1 MKELKEIIDGIA
13 SSLNMTV
20 DSLVKA
26 YPHLR
31 TEYSWYY
38 ATKSVEVFAIMSMLL
53 IVAVIAIG
61 VPSIYTFCETNP
73 EKHSRKLIK
82 NGVVLFVIMF
92 IIVLISNVVKGFVCP
107 DILIINEI
115 VDTIGN

>member
-1 MKELKEIIDGIA
+1 MKELKKIIDGIA

-20 DSLVKA
+20 DSLVKV

-38 ATKSVEVFAIMSMLL
+38 ATNSVQFFAIISMLL
-53 IVAVIAIG
+53 IGAVVFICGLEDFSKKTIKNAVI
-61 VPSIYTFCETNP
+61 
-73 EKHSRKLIK
+73 
-82 NGVVLFVIMF
+82 LFAVMF

-107 DILIINEI
+107 DILSN
-115 VDTIGN
+115 